1 MLATSCFSRND
12 VGVGLTSKVVDALP
26 FGVITCAR
34 SFDSVLAKPNYIKAN
49 LK

>member
-34 SFDSVLAKPNYIKAN
+34 SFDSVGKYFPGQAKV
-49 LK
+49 L